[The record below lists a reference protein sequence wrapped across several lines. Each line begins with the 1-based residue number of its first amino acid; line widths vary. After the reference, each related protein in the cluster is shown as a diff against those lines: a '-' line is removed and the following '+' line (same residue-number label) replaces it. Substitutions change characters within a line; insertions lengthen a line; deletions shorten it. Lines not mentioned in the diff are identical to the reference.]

1 MILSAS
7 RRTDIPAFYSDWF
20 FNRIRAGY
28 LQVVNP
34 YNKNQI
40 RTIELL
46 PDKVECIVFWTKDPA
61 NFLSR
66 LNLLKEYNYY
76 FLFTVNSYPAQIEQ
90 NLRSAQEIISTF
102 RQLSDLIGPQR
113 VIWRYDPIIFCQ
125 GLDED
130 FHLRNFDYL
139 AAELA
144 DHTEKCIIS
153 FIDYYQK
160 TSRKMRKL
168 LPEEISKFRKI
179 NLLGKLK
186 EIASRSGI
194 KIELCSEVADY
205 AEIGIEK
212 ASCIDLNLINQLTGK
227 KLKLPKD
234 PNQRK
239 SCNCVVSV
247 DIGAYN
253 TCKHNCL
260 YCYACNSSTKI
271 QSDYHNPDSPFL
283 SNI

>member
-20 FNRIRAGY
+20 FNRLKAGY

-40 RTIELL
+40 RTIELS

-61 NFLSR
+61 DFISR
-66 LNLLKEYNYY
+66 LNLLQEYNYY
-76 FLFTVNSYPAQIEQ
+76 FLFTVNSYPDQIEQ
-90 NLRSAQEIISTF
+90 NLRSSQQIIRTF
-102 RQLSDLIGPQR
+102 RQLSALLSPER
-113 VIWRYDPIIFCQ
+113 VIWRYDPIFFCQ
-125 GLDED
+125 GIDEE
-130 FHLRNFDYL
+130 FQLRNFDYL
-139 AAELA
+139 TGKLA
-144 DHTEKCIIS
+144 DYTEKCIIS

-160 TSRKMRKL
+160 TSRKMSRF
-168 LPEEISKFRKI
+168 LPEEISDCQKI
-179 NLLGKLK
+179 NFLKKLEK
-186 EIASRSGI
+186 IASRSGI
-194 KIELCSEVADY
+194 KIEICSEAADY

-247 DIGAYN
+247 DIGTYN

-260 YCYACNSSTKI
+260 YCYASNNCKVINTVR
-271 QSDYHNPDSPFL
+271 QNPDSPFIG
-283 SNI
+283 NI